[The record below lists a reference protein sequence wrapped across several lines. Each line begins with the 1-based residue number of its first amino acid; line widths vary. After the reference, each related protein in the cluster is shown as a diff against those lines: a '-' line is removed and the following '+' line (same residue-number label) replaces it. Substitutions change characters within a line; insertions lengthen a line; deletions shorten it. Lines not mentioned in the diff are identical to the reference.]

1 MNLRVCK
8 IIKVKR
14 DYKKSAA
21 RSSLFSQFF
30 FSFIFYGLHPAES
43 RRAGM
48 GPGLSGPESV
58 RWHHKDEMQKFL
70 NRSPL

>member
-1 MNLRVCK
+1 MNLRACK

-14 DYKKSAA
+14 DYKKKCG
-21 RSSLFSQFF
+21 SLFFIFPVF
-30 FSFIFYGLHPAES
+30 FSFIFYGLHLAES